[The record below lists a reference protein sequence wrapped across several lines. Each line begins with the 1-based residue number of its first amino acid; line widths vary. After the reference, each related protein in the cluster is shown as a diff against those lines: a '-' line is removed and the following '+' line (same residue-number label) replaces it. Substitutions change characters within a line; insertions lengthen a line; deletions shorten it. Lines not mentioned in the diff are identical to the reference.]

1 MQRVG
6 CRNDRTGIEV
16 FAADSRHGS
25 GQVGSALCTV
35 ADDYDFVHQV
45 VRLFQDDVER
55 KIPPPLLDCC
65 GLCDVTQIGDVELGG
80 KGHLRQ
86 FESPVGSG
94 QCAFLGSFDRDRRSD
109 NRLSF
114 GVGHSAVYGVVRG
127 GRRFGHGRGLPLGN
141 DDAVS
146 VDRAIDFLPREYLIE
161 NFADGGVLGR
171 NGYAFVQIYLVRTD
185 ENGVVFGTVQ
195 RGHGLLNGYVLQFE
209 IDSLCLSKT
218 RGRAEQQTEN
228 NYIEEIRGAKS
239 STIAVFSHD

>member
-1 MQRVG
+1 M
-6 CRNDRTGIEV
+6 
-16 FAADSRHGS
+16 
-25 GQVGSALCTV
+25 
-35 ADDYDFVHQV
+35 
-45 VRLFQDDVER
+45 
-55 KIPPPLLDCC
+55 
-65 GLCDVTQIGDVELGG
+65 
-80 KGHLRQ
+80 
-86 FESPVGSG
+86 
-94 QCAFLGSFDRDRRSD
+94 
-109 NRLSF
+109 
-114 GVGHSAVYGVVRG
+114 
-127 GRRFGHGRGLPLGN
+127 PLGD